1 MRDNPILRMAENE
14 RDRMFK
20 KNEDNKEELSD
31 RIVSVTVTKVIRHKD
46 GSVTYQEIKKE
57 ADHGEPT
64 KDQDQD

>member
-31 RIVSVTVTKVIRHKD
+31 RIVDITVTKVIRHKD
-46 GSVTYQEIKKE
+46 GSVTYKDIVKE
-57 ADHGEPT
+57 AHDGKTT
-64 KDQDQD
+64 KG